1 MTTRRRLLSLAVIGA
16 LASAAGC
23 SSSLSGGD
31 PEYDESAVAD
41 VPTDDGLAIREH
53 LPAGVGSDRVES
65 NLSRARD
72 LLERVPRPVPEAEV
86 PNEAVRQR
94 LESRREA
101 AAAALERAAEVD
113 ASFERLS
120 RNRRAR
126 GDAAEAEAEA
136 MYAAA
141 VGDRSLGDELDRAES
156 NQEDLEAVE
165 YGYEGNDAVATL
177 VTVGTVERYLSI
189 ADRIL
194 ESPTG
199 PNDETAIERTAEAAG
214 RVETAAAYVGDA
226 RQLTSG
232 LPRRW
237 SSRATSRTAS
247 GGPGIAR
254 CRPR

>member
-113 ASFERLS
+113 ASFEGLS
-120 RNRRAR
+120 RSRRAR
-126 GDAAEAEAEA
+126 GDAAEAEA